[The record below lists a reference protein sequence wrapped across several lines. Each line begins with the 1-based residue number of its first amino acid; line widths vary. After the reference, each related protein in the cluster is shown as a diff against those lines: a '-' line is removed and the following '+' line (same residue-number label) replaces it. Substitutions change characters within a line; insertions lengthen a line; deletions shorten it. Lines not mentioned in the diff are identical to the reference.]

1 MEIFRASFSTG
12 RIKVNGKTYKS
23 VDEMPPD
30 VRRQYEQAM
39 QRMMADRDRNGVP
52 DILEHPSS
60 STGVASVGTKQFD
73 QISVNGKTYNRLED
87 VPQEFREAIQRA
99 IASKTA
105 MPARVPTPMVMMQE
119 NSSSIGRWIMLV
131 AALLTAGAIGWLL
144 RAGMH

>member
-1 MEIFRASFSTG
+1 MKIFRASFSTG

-39 QRMMADRDRNGVP
+39 QTMMADRDRNGVP

-144 RAGMH
+144 RAGMY

>member
-39 QRMMADRDRNGVP
+39 QTMMADRDRNGVP

-99 IASKTA
+99 MTSKAAT
-105 MPARVPTPMVMMQE
+105 PARVPTPMVMMQE

-144 RAGMH
+144 RAGMY

>member
-39 QRMMADRDRNGVP
+39 QTMMADRDRNGVP

-144 RAGMH
+144 RAGMY

>member
-39 QRMMADRDRNGVP
+39 QTMMADRDRNGVP

>member
-39 QRMMADRDRNGVP
+39 QTMMADRDRNGVP

-119 NSSSIGRWIMLV
+119 NGSSIGKWIMLV

-144 RAGMH
+144 RAGMY